1 VHQVILRQ
9 CHIYVPTLS
18 SQNRN
23 PWQAQIE
30 HSEAQIR
37 YFSIEIAAT
46 VPQLAGY
53 HQQLEHRRLAN
64 PSLTVRVTKGSGMQP
79 ANLPRC
85 DPKIAISGDEPSP
98 LGKGIPPAK
107 KPSEVSVFYADCNDG
122 ELQINTPASKTR
134 PGAGPEPAS
143 IYHMLFQLYTL
154 RSISSLSN
162 SFRAWI
168 QGRITWMENMT
179 NDEDLTLLQ
188 NMVTD
193 RPGDGYPIGEGG

>member
-1 VHQVILRQ
+1 MSLPHTNFIASES
-9 CHIYVPTLS
+9 LS
-18 SQNRN
+18 
-23 PWQAQIE
+23 
-30 HSEAQIR
+30 
-37 YFSIEIAAT
+37 
-46 VPQLAGY
+46 V
-53 HQQLEHRRLAN
+53 AN
-64 PSLTVRVTKGSGMQP
+64 PNRAFGDTNTVLFDRNSGYGTSAGRQP
-79 ANLPRC
+79 ANLPRR